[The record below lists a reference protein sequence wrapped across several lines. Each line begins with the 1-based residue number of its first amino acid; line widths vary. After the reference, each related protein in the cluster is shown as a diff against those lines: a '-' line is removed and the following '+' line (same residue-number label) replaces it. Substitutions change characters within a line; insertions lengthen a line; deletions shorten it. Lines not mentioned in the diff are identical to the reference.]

1 MAPTAGRE
9 ARCAACLPGRIAM
22 TDGASAPSPARRTP
36 HAARNT
42 PLEAS
47 YAACR
52 AVMRAQ
58 ASTFS
63 LACRL
68 LPPERRRATY
78 ALYGLFRTLD
88 DLVDESDAG
97 ALGRADALASLR
109 RWRAWFDRPGTEP
122 PDHPVIP
129 AFRET
134 VDRFAIPLRYFVELT
149 DGLEADVSNRHYKD
163 FPELALYCY
172 RVAATVG
179 LAMCRVLGVTSDQAA
194 HHAVEL
200 GVAMQLTNILRDVRE
215 DAERGRVYLP
225 LDELSDAGWD
235 EARLREGPIDER
247 FRALMRRQV
256 ARAHSYYDRGVAGLP
271 YLSPDARFAILVAAR
286 AYGGILDVI
295 ERRRYDVFAGRARV
309 PLARKLRIVAGCYL
323 ARGRPAL
330 PSRPLLGLAPGE
342 PTGAELLAIAGAGP

>member
-1 MAPTAGRE
+1 
-9 ARCAACLPGRIAM
+9 M
-22 TDGASAPSPARRTP
+22 TDGASAWSPAPGARRP
-36 HAARNT
+36 APGSR
-42 PLEAS
+42 LEAS
-47 YAACR
+47 HAACR
-52 AVMRAQ
+52 AIMRAQ

-97 ALGRADALASLR
+97 ALGRAEALASLR
-109 RWRAWFDRPGTEP
+109 RWRTWFDRPESEP
-122 PDHPVIP
+122 PDHPVVP

-149 DGLEADVSNRHYKD
+149 DGLEADVCNRRYAD
-163 FPELALYCY
+163 FHALALYCY

-215 DAERGRVYLP
+215 DAEHGRVYLP
-225 LDELSDAGWD
+225 LDELAAAGWD
-235 EARLREGPIDER
+235 EARLRAGPVDER
-247 FRALMRRQV
+247 FCALMRRQV
-256 ARAHSYYDRGVAGLP
+256 TRARSYYDRGVAGLP

-295 ERRRYDVFAGRARV
+295 ERRRFDVFAGRARV
-309 PLARKLRIVAGCYL
+309 ALPGKLRIVAGCYL

-330 PSRPLLGLAPGE
+330 PAGALLGLAPGE
-342 PTGAELLAIAGAGP
+342 PTGAELLALAGAGS